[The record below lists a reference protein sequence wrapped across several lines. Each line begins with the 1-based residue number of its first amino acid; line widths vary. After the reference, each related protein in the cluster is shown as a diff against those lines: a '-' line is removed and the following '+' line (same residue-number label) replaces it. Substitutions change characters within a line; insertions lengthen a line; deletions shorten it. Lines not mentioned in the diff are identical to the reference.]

1 MKSFFSKFIKIC
13 PKTGK
18 FRGFKNP
25 AGMAKLLFPIIGIA
39 AIVWI
44 LVRVIPKPSRAQY
57 PCMKIAAPIASG
69 FIVYLAGLVA
79 AVFSYK
85 KARVYFRN
93 SKTGYAIVFIVAAL
107 IIALFTIFK
116 SNTDFYA
123 QTKSSNDS
131 VFVPYDSANSP
142 IGVAR
147 GIFPGRVVWMH
158 DPSVT
163 TWDGK
168 TGNWWD
174 ANHTHQAVVDSMLSR
189 SLRSLSGQP
198 TDSAAWIALFQ
209 YFNQQHGK
217 GNTGYQAG
225 EKIAVKINL
234 NNSTGT
240 GNPGNTSVA
249 TPQMVFS
256 LLKQL
261 VKNAGV
267 PDSNISFYDIIRF
280 ATDPIYTTCKAEFP
294 NVHFVGSPPQIGTD
308 KYGNAI
314 YGTNLY
320 GREKYVRDTSVTIHW
335 AQPLTIEKDTLVS
348 AKGGNT
354 VYLPTVATK
363 AAYMINLANLKGHSY
378 AGMTSCAKNHFG
390 SLSVDNDNGNPYIW
404 APHAAGVHAYVVVH
418 QTADGW
424 DPSIMWNGRPMG
436 SYNPLVDLMGHKD
449 LDGKSFLF
457 IVDALFGQPDEH
469 GSTPI
474 SNNTKWLSA
483 PFNGNWTSSLF
494 LSQDEVAIQSVA
506 LDFLR
511 TEQAINPNFVF
522 VYGTLDNFL
531 REAALADNPPSG
543 SFYAPSGDG
552 VRLKS
557 LGVHEVWNN
566 AVQKQY
572 SRNLGTGN
580 GIELV
585 QLTGEVTSV
594 KQNNIIPN
602 GYALNQN
609 YPNPFN
615 PSTVIA
621 YQLPQAGFVTI
632 KLYDAIGKE
641 VKTLVNKQ
649 QSAGNYSFNF
659 DARKL
664 TSGVYFYK
672 MDVNNFTQ
680 SKKMILLK

>member
-1 MKSFFSKFIKIC
+1 VKSFFTKFTKTC

-25 AGMAKLLFPIIGIA
+25 TGMAKLLFPIIGIA

-57 PCMKIAAPIASG
+57 PCMKVAAPIASG
-69 FIVYLAGLVA
+69 FIVYVAGLAA
-79 AVFSYK
+79 AVFSFK
-85 KARVYFRN
+85 KARIHFRN
-93 SKTGYAIVFIVAAL
+93 SRTGYAIVFVIAAL
-107 IIALFTIFK
+107 IIGLFTILK

-131 VFVPYDSANSP
+131 VFVPFDSANSP

-147 GIFPGRVVWMH
+147 GIFPGRVAWMH

-174 ANHTHQAVVDSMLSR
+174 ADHTHQAVVDSMLSR
-189 SLRSLSGQP
+189 SLHSLSGQT
-198 TDSAAWIALFQ
+198 TDSASWISLFK

-217 GNTGYQAG
+217 GNIGYQAG

-234 NNSTGT
+234 NNSAGP

-261 VKNAGV
+261 VNNAGV
-267 PDSNISFYDIIRF
+267 PDSNISFYDIVRF
-280 ATDPIYTTCKAEFP
+280 ATDPIYNTCKAQFP
-294 NVHFVGSPPQIGTD
+294 HVHFVGWTQA
-308 KYGNAI
+308 N
-314 YGTNLY
+314 
-320 GREKYVRDTSVTIHW
+320 GRELYVRDSSTQMHW
-335 AQPLTIEKDTLVS
+335 AQPLTIEKDTTVS

-354 VYLPTVATK
+354 VFLPTVATK
-363 AAYMINLANLKGHSY
+363 ASYLINLANLKGHSY
-378 AGMTSCAKNHFG
+378 AGMTATAKNHFG
-390 SLSVDNDNGNPYIW
+390 SLSVDDDFGHPYIW

-418 QTADGW
+418 QTPDGW
-424 DPSIMWNGRPMG
+424 TSPIIWNGRPMG

-449 LDGKSFLF
+449 LGGKTMLFL
-457 IVDALFGQPDEH
+457 IDALYAQPDEH
-469 GSTPI
+469 ATTPI

-483 PFNGNWTSSLF
+483 PFNDNWTCSLF
-494 LSQDEVAIQSVA
+494 LSQDEVAIESVA

-511 TEQAINPNFVF
+511 TEQAIDPNFVF
-522 VYGTLDNFL
+522 VYGTLDNYL

-543 SFYAPSGDG
+543 TFYAPSGDG
-552 VRLKS
+552 VRLQS

-572 SRNLGTGN
+572 SRNLGTGD

-585 QLTGEVTSV
+585 QLTGEVTAV
-594 KQNNIIPN
+594 QMDNKVP
-602 GYALNQN
+602 GEYVLNQN

-615 PSTVIA
+615 PTTTINYSL
-621 YQLPQAGFVTI
+621 QKAGLVTI
-632 KLYDAIGKE
+632 KIYDAIGRY
-641 VKTLVNKQ
+641 VKTLVNTVK
-649 QSAGNYSFNF
+649 SAGNYSVQFSANGGS
-659 DARKL
+659 ASGRNGSNL
-664 TSGVYFYK
+664 SSGVYFYR
-672 MDVNNFTQ
+672 MQSGNFSQT
-680 SKKMILLK
+680 KKLILLK